1 VGPAVTHAPDLTRV
15 GAPDGRRGELQI
27 SVWSE
32 DDVDEMG
39 AYWARNRE
47 HLLPTQPHRDP
58 DFWTSA
64 GQRQRVER
72 ASQDVAM
79 GRLVPFLVREDGRL
93 VAEIMLSDV
102 ARGAFCSA
110 NLGYSVDGRRLRLG
124 IASWAVAA
132 VVDIAFS
139 DLGLHRLQ
147 AGTMVDNFASQKVLE
162 RCEFV
167 RIGVA
172 ARYLAIAG
180 SWQDH
185 VLWQRTNPD
194 MPPQAAA

>member
-1 VGPAVTHAPDLTRV
+1 VTHAPDPARV
-15 GAPDGRRGELQI
+15 GAPDGRRGQLQI

-32 DDVDEMG
+32 DDVSELG

-47 HLLPTQPHRDP
+47 HLLPTQPYRES
-58 DFWTSA
+58 DFWAVA
-64 GQRQRVER
+64 GQRRRVER
-72 ASQDVAM
+72 ASHDVAT
-79 GRLVPFLVREDGRL
+79 GRIFPFLVREDGRL
-93 VAEIMLSDV
+93 VAEIVLSDV
-102 ARGAFCSA
+102 ARAAFCSA
-110 NLGYSVDGRRLRLG
+110 NLGYSVDGRRLRVG

-147 AGTMVDNFASQKVLE
+147 AGTMLDNIASQKVLE

-172 ARYLAIAG
+172 AQYLAIAG

-185 VLWQRTNPD
+185 VLWQRTNPG
-194 MPPQAAA
+194 MPPPAAA

>member
-1 VGPAVTHAPDLTRV
+1 MTRAPDPTRV
-15 GAPDGRRGELQI
+15 GAPDGRRGQLQI
-27 SVWSE
+27 TVWSAE
-32 DDVDEMG
+32 DVDELG
-39 AYWARNRE
+39 AYWASNRE
-47 HLLPTQPHRDP
+47 HLLPTQPHRGP
-58 DFWTSA
+58 DFWTVA

-72 ASQDVAM
+72 ASHDVAT
-79 GRLVPFLVREDGRL
+79 GRIFPFLVREDGRL
-93 VAEIMLSDV
+93 VAEIVLSDV

-110 NLGYSVDGRRLRLG
+110 NLGYSVDRARLRLG

-132 VVDIAFS
+132 VVDTAFN

-147 AGTMVDNFASQKVLE
+147 AGTMPDNIASQKVLE

-180 SWQDH
+180 SWRDH

-194 MPPQAAA
+194 MPPPPAA

>member
-1 VGPAVTHAPDLTRV
+1 VTRGPDPTRI
-15 GAPDGRRGELQI
+15 GAPDGRRGQLQI
-27 SVWSE
+27 SLWSA
-32 DDVDEMG
+32 DDVDELG

-47 HLLPTQPHRDP
+47 HLLPTQPHRESY
-58 DFWTSA
+58 FWAVA

-72 ASQDVAM
+72 ASHDVAT
-79 GRLVPFLVREDGRL
+79 GRMFPFLVREDGRL
-93 VAEIMLSDV
+93 VAEIVLSDV

-147 AGTMVDNFASQKVLE
+147 AGTMLDNIPSQKVLE
-162 RCEFV
+162 RCEFA

-172 ARYLAIAG
+172 AQYLGIAG
-180 SWQDH
+180 LWRDH

-194 MPPQAAA
+194 MPPPPAA